1 MTKIDKPRKRPR
13 IGDVIEIATVNGAA
27 FAQYIHRHREFGDM
41 VRVLGIA
48 DSESG
53 PDEVAVR
60 PTQFVT
66 FFPLGAACRRG
77 TARILGPASIPESLR
92 QFPSFRQAL
101 RLDPRSKEPC
111 RWLLWSGGEELI
123 VAELTADQ
131 RSWPIRAIMNDTM
144 LVERALAGWTAEQQ
158 Q

>member
-1 MTKIDKPRKRPR
+1 MTLSVVFRR
-13 IGDVIEIATVNGAA
+13 AA
-27 FAQYIHRHREFGDM
+27 QTEFD
-41 VRVLGIA
+41 
-48 DSESG
+48 
-53 PDEVAVR
+53 
-60 PTQFVT
+60 
-66 FFPLGAACRRG
+66 AAALWYEERQVGLC
-77 TARILGPASIPESLR
+77 TARILGPASIPEPLR

-111 RWLLWSGGEELI
+111 RWVLWSGGEELI